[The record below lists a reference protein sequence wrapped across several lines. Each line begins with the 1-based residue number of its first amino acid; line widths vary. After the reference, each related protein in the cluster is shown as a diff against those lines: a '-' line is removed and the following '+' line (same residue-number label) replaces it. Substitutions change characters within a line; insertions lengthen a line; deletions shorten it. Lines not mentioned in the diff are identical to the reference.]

1 MAAGTM
7 RGYGMSRTRRKMVE
21 CPFGW
26 GKQHGTI
33 HKTRHRGRLRVEA
46 EFLVDM
52 IGYNLM
58 RLPGSMAA

>member
-1 MAAGTM
+1 
-7 RGYGMSRTRRKMVE
+7 MSRTRRKMVE